1 MWSEKWNRIFEA
13 INTKVL
19 ACNQLTKY
27 TDITYRMVNDWD
39 LRGMFDAERQTTRGW
54 RKFSTADVMKL
65 SIIKRL
71 KDTGLPLH
79 KLKGILNWLEYNP
92 AIEFSV
98 KQLTEDIDCY
108 LYTDFE
114 DEYGIYSNE
123 ELLDFLRLKKE
134 KERIAIIFPVN
145 HLIKNILTS
154 IKSTAIEV
162 KIIFGQYSFKVN
174 GEWIIP

>member
-1 MWSEKWNRIFEA
+1 MWSEKWNRIFE
-13 INTKVL
+13 VL
-19 ACNQLTKY
+19 NNRIIGCSQLTKY
-27 TDITYRMVNDWD
+27 TNITYRMVNDWD

-54 RKFSTADVMKL
+54 RKFSVADVLKL

-71 KDTGLPLH
+71 KDAGFPLY

-92 AIEFSV
+92 AIEFSI
-98 KQLTEDIDCY
+98 KQLTEDTNCS

-114 DEYGIYSNE
+114 NEYGIYSDE

-134 KERIAIIFPVN
+134 KERISIIFPVN
-145 HLIKNILTS
+145 NLIKNILVS
-154 IKSTAIEV
+154 IKSSSLEV
-162 KIIFGQYSFKVN
+162 KIISGQYMFKVN